1 MLINSLTLGGDSA
14 VVKINR
20 PLVGAF
26 AILLFFLSSW
36 GCWFSLSGYLA
47 FFKLSDVIIFSWKVG
62 FVIFAVPLL
71 FYFSYLAFFSAIKNK
86 PAIMNNKLANA
97 LAILAI
103 LGSIISL
110 FSSAYIGYSLTEYGY
125 KSCPRSSWMS
135 PNEYVKDIKLCP

>member
-36 GCWFSLSGYLA
+36 GCWFSLNGYWD

-71 FYFSYLAFFSAIKNK
+71 FYFSYLAFYCAIKNK
-86 PAIMNNKLANA
+86 PAKVNNKLANTFA
-97 LAILAI
+97 MLAM
-103 LGSIISL
+103 LGVVISF
-110 FSSAYIGYSLTEYGY
+110 FSSVYIGYSLTEYGY
-125 KSCPRSSWMS
+125 KLCSRSSWMS

>member
-1 MLINSLTLGGDSA
+1 M
-14 VVKINR
+14 VKINR

-26 AILLFFLSSW
+26 AVLLFFLSSW

-47 FFKLSDVIIFSWKVG
+47 FFKLSDIIIFSWKVG
-62 FVIFAVPLL
+62 FVIFPAPLL
-71 FYFSYLAFFSAIKNK
+71 FYFSYLAFYSAIKNK
-86 PAIMNNKLANA
+86 PATMNNKLANA

-110 FSSAYIGYSLTEYGY
+110 FSSAYISYSLTEYSY